1 MQRLTLEEATKE
13 LEKLNN
19 DKIYWENRL
28 EQIASLTMPKSTD
41 VANER
46 VDGGERI
53 DKLLKYTELKEELA
67 IDDTLKYIDDK
78 ILSLNQWVEREL
90 IRLDKYGETEKKVV
104 YLREHKTVRDK
115 YTNRLRKMTWREIA
129 KEIHYSERSVR
140 YFYENW
146 AKEQQQEEKW
156 KTQ

>member
-1 MQRLTLEEATKE
+1 MEKLTLEEAAKE
-13 LEKLNN
+13 LDKLAN

-28 EQIASLTMPKSTD
+28 EQIASLIMPKSTD
-41 VANER
+41 IGNER
-46 VDGGERI
+46 VDGGERV

-67 IDDTLKYIDDK
+67 IEDTLNYIDGK

-90 IRLDKYGETEKKVV
+90 IRLDKYGETEKKIV
-104 YLREHKTVRDK
+104 YLRENKKVRDK

-129 KEIHYSERSVR
+129 KETHYSERSVR

-146 AKEQQQEEKW
+146 VKGNQEEVW
-156 KTQ
+156 KKQ